1 MNKPGGERK
10 KVVKLQVDN
19 EIRFALV
26 GISSHEN
33 DYRLVWAINNQ
44 LGTSFT
50 RTGDL
55 VIHQPKIGSDLEFSR
70 YIFTDED
77 TYITYYLISNRC
89 DNGFLFPEIKN
100 LDFLL
105 KINGEISPHDI
116 QALVKMLKSIE
127 VVSACYLLEPLKI
140 KGIHGIFQE

>member
-55 VIHQPKIGSDLEFSR
+55 VVHQPKTGSDLEFSR
-70 YIFTDED
+70 YIYTDED
-77 TYITYYLISNRC
+77 TYITYSLISNRC
-89 DNGFLFPEIKN
+89 DNGFLFADIRN
-100 LDFLL
+100 FDFLM
-105 KINGEISPHDI
+105 KVNGEMSSHDM
-116 QALVKMLKSIE
+116 QALVKKLKSIE

>member
-10 KVVKLQVDN
+10 KVVKLQVDH

-77 TYITYYLISNRC
+77 TYITCYLISNRC

-100 LDFLL
+100 LDFL
-105 KINGEISPHDI
+105 IQITGAYDPHDPVEMI
-116 QALVKMLKSIE
+116 RTLKSVEII
-127 VVSACYLLEPLKI
+127 SAVFPLDPQQL
-140 KGIHGIFQE
+140 KGAASRLAL